1 MSDGW
6 SDKKGRTLLNF
17 LVHCPRGIMFIKSV
31 DASAQ
36 VKDAALLCQLLDEFI
51 QEIGPQHVVQVVT
64 DNAANYVAAGRMLMD
79 RHPTLFWTPCAAHCI
94 DLILED
100 MGKIQFIKDV
110 IHSARSITKFIYNHA
125 SVLSLM
131 RKFTHDR
138 ELVRPAITRFATCF
152 ISLQSLLTSMWDLQ
166 TMFHSAEWRALSIST
181 KPEGHDIFRLVSY
194 QESFWDGVKEV
205 CTVCEP
211 LVRVLR
217 LVDGDKPAMGYLY
230 EAMDRAK
237 EAINAYYEDKGGE
250 GQAKQ
255 QLIWEVI
262 DQRWNKT
269 LHRPIHAAGLFL
281 NPAFSYSCGFNF
293 DAEVMDG
300 FLECVQRMVPSA
312 ADRSEISKELEVYRR
327 AMGTFGFDMA
337 INDRKNIMP
346 SKFHLVSKFNF
357 ITFFVLYFK
366 FSMSSLMFLQFIV
379 DTWWETYG
387 RRVPHLQKLV
397 VWIPSQTCSSSGCE
411 RNWSVF
417 EKIHT
422 MMHNW
427 SENFKLS
434 LKFIITYNLCPLSNL
449 CIIT

>member
-1 MSDGW
+1 MKKVDCTARLEEFRRSWEATGCTVMSDGW

-138 ELVRPAITRFATCF
+138 ELVRPAITQFSTCF

-166 TMFHSAEWRALSIST
+166 TMFLSVEWRALSIST

-194 QESFWDGVKEV
+194 QESF
-205 CTVCEP
+205 
-211 LVRVLR
+211 
-217 LVDGDKPAMGYLY
+217 
-230 EAMDRAK
+230 
-237 EAINAYYEDKGGE
+237 
-250 GQAKQ
+250 
-255 QLIWEVI
+255 
-262 DQRWNKT
+262 
-269 LHRPIHAAGLFL
+269 
-281 NPAFSYSCGFNF
+281 
-293 DAEVMDG
+293 
-300 FLECVQRMVPSA
+300 
-312 ADRSEISKELEVYRR
+312 
-327 AMGTFGFDMA
+327 
-337 INDRKNIMP
+337 
-346 SKFHLVSKFNF
+346 
-357 ITFFVLYFK
+357 
-366 FSMSSLMFLQFIV
+366 
-379 DTWWETYG
+379 
-387 RRVPHLQKLV
+387 
-397 VWIPSQTCSSSGCE
+397 
-411 RNWSVF
+411 
-417 EKIHT
+417 
-422 MMHNW
+422 
-427 SENFKLS
+427 
-434 LKFIITYNLCPLSNL
+434 
-449 CIIT
+449 